1 MEIVKQQV
9 DDLNVVLK
17 VKIAEADYSDRYSK
31 ALKKYQKKV
40 DLPGFRA
47 GKVPV
52 EIVKKRF
59 GTHILVEEINDMLSE
74 SLHKYISDNKIDI
87 LGNPLPKDGANIDFD
102 HQKEFEFEYELGL
115 APVLNIEL
123 SGKEKFPYYTIKT
136 DESLVDKR
144 IEYFR
149 KHYGQVTHPE
159 VSEKNDILVGDFT
172 EADKDGNIVPGGFF
186 RTTLI
191 DIAKLTNAQN
201 QAKLTGLKKED
212 KTLLENLA
220 DDAKYI
226 FEILELP
233 EEKLKNLRLQFRL
246 KNLSRIAEAE
256 VNQEL
261 FDKIY
266 GPGKVANAEEF
277 RNKIREEF
285 SVMYTADA
293 DKKFLNDVIESL
305 MKNQSLT
312 LPESFLKRYLLLTN
326 KEKVTPEQI
335 DKEYHQYSDALR
347 WKLIENH
354 ILKTHKLA
362 VTSEEV
368 DAFTT
373 DYVKMNLV
381 RYGMQNPE
389 EAVVKEQVKRILSD
403 QKQVESIYSRLYDQK
418 LIDLFKSIFTLEK
431 KELSH
436 DEFFKQEQHTHSH

>member
-9 DDLNVVLK
+9 DDLNAVLK

-40 DLPGFRA
+40 DLPGFRP

-74 SLHKYISDNKIDI
+74 ILHKYISDNQINI

-115 APVLNIEL
+115 SPILNLEL
-123 SGKEKFPYYTIKT
+123 SSKEKFSYYTIKT
-136 DESLVDKR
+136 DESLVEKR

-149 KHYGQVTHPE
+149 KHYGQITHPE
-159 VSEKNDILVGDFT
+159 VAEKNDILVGDFA
-172 EADKDGNIVPGGFF
+172 EVDKDGNIIPGGFF

-191 DIAKLTNAQN
+191 DIAKITNIQN
-201 QAKLTGLKKED
+201 QAKLIGLKKED
-212 KTLLENLA
+212 KAVLENFLE
-220 DDAKYI
+220 DAKYI
-226 FEILELP
+226 FEILELA
-233 EEKLKNLRLQFRL
+233 EDKLKDLRLQFKL

-261 FDKIY
+261 FDKIF
-266 GPGKVANAEEF
+266 GPGKVNSAEEF
-277 RNKIREEF
+277 RTKIREEF
-285 SVMYTADA
+285 SVMYVSDS

-305 MKNQSLT
+305 MKNMNLS

-326 KEKVTPEQI
+326 KEKATPEQI
-335 DKEYHQYSDALR
+335 EKEYQQYSDALR

-354 ILKTHKLA
+354 ILSTYKLA
-362 VTSEEV
+362 VTSEEAE
-368 DAFTT
+368 AFVT

-389 EAVVKEQVKRILSD
+389 EAVVKEQVKRILSE

-418 LIDLFKSIFTLEK
+418 LIDLFKNTFTLEK
-431 KELSH
+431 KELTH
-436 DEFFKQEQHTHSH
+436 DEFFKHENHTH